1 MRNHSDKELVKRFQR
16 GDDAAFATFSER
28 HRDRLYRLA
37 SVWLGDRDLAKDAV
51 QEAFLR
57 SYTGLGQ
64 FRFRAAPATWLIR
77 VCRNVCLEL
86 ARRHPRTVDT
96 DAAAELPAH
105 EVREADLPA
114 YLNQALAALPERQR
128 DVVVLRLLEEMSVRD
143 TAAVMGCREGTVKA
157 HLAKASA
164 NMRTQLEAWGMDL
177 EHIEARNHE

>member
-64 FRFRAAPATWLIR
+64 FRFRAAPSTWLIR

-86 ARRHPRTVDT
+86 NRRHPRSEAMDVVAD
-96 DAAAELPAH
+96 LPAA
-105 EVREADLPA
+105 EVREEDLPA
-114 YLNQALAALPERQR
+114 YLHRALAALPERQK
-128 DVVVLRLLEEMSVRD
+128 DVVVLRLLEDMSVRD

-164 NMRTQLEAWGMDL
+164 NLRAQLTAWGMDF
-177 EHIEARNHE
+177 EHIEPSEHE